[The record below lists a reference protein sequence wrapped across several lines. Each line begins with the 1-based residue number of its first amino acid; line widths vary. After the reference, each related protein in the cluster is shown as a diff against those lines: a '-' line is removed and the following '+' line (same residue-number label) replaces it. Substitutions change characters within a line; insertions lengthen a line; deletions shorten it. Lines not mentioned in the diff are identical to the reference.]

1 MIEVFMSIICI
12 SEVIGKYYL
21 SFVYFHFPSKICS
34 KVSFRAVLCQSTRWH
49 LMLKDEKMSDLALK
63 ILYSFVDLE
72 KEENSEHFIS
82 KMFSYGTCKF

>member
-1 MIEVFMSIICI
+1 
-12 SEVIGKYYL
+12 
-21 SFVYFHFPSKICS
+21 
-34 KVSFRAVLCQSTRWH
+34 
-49 LMLKDEKMSDLALK
+49 MLKDEKMSGLALK